1 LKRQLGLSLFIAGG
15 LTLSFAGGRYAVGA
29 VRADAARQEWQASE
43 AKVAVARARAGALY
57 TGSSERPVA
66 GAPVARIV
74 APKIDLDAIILEGVD
89 DDALNAGP
97 GHFPGSVLPGG
108 RGNSIVSA
116 HRDRHFNRIGELD
129 VGDTLM
135 TEAGMKQSRWVIVSK
150 RVIDKDARA
159 LFNTK
164 DATLTLT
171 TCWPIRYFGSAP
183 ERLIIT
189 AHVIPSAARDLGSLR

>member
-1 LKRQLGLSLFIAGG
+1 MKRQLGLSLCIAGG
-15 LTLSFAGGRYAVGA
+15 LTLSFAGGRYAIGA

-43 AKVAVARARAGALY
+43 AKVAVARARAGAMY
-57 TGSSERPVA
+57 TGAGEKPVA

-74 APKIDLDAIILEGVD
+74 APKIDLDAIVIEGVD

-97 GHFPGSVLPGG
+97 GHFPGSALPGE

-116 HRDRHFNRIGELD
+116 HRDRHFNRVGELD

-135 TEAGMKQSRWVIVSK
+135 TEVGMKQTRWVVVSK
-150 RVIDKDARA
+150 RVVDKDAKA

-171 TCWPIRYFGSAP
+171 TCWPIRYFGPAP
-183 ERLIIT
+183 ERLILT
-189 AHVIPSAARDLGSLR
+189 ARSLH

>member
-29 VRADAARQEWQASE
+29 VRADSARQEVQQAE
-43 AKVAVARARAGALY
+43 AREAVARARAGALY

-74 APKIDLDAIILEGVD
+74 ASKIDLDAIILEGVD

-97 GHFPGSVLPGG
+97 GHFPGSVLPGE

-150 RVIDKDARA
+150 RVVDKDARA

-171 TCWPIRYFGSAP
+171 TCWPIRYFGPAP